1 MIEKFSILYAGH
13 VNVDN
18 LGYGGTPA
26 NDRFLSDED
35 LASALTI
42 TDQIAQTADRL
53 GYHTLWL
60 AEHHFQREG
69 YECLPNLLLQSVH
82 LAHITKNLKFGCA
95 FNVPPMWNPLRLA
108 EDYALADH
116 LTDGRV
122 IFGVGRGYHT
132 REVESFGAPMLDRD
146 ANRDYFEE
154 QVEVIFKAF
163 NNRSFSH
170 HGKYFDIPPKVPYRG
185 YELEEITLVPRP
197 KHLPVECWQP
207 IVSSNQRGIDFMIK
221 HGIKAISG
229 GGAAPGGAS
238 RRVVELWRDSLV
250 KAGRTDAQLGEDL
263 IIGEKFHIAD
273 SREQAIAEARPYFE
287 ENTKMF
293 GPLGFVGGL
302 TDDQKK
308 GLENPTQELWNSL
321 PTIEDEIRTG
331 NFLCGT
337 PDQMIEP
344 LIKLLEETLPRP
356 PGNQHPADDFHP
368 FPGHPWSNLERFA
381 EEVMPAFNVK
391 AARRRRLRPWIA
403 KQLTPQ

>member
-18 LGYGGTPA
+18 LGYTGTPA

-35 LASALTI
+35 LSSALAI
-42 TDQIAQTADRL
+42 TDEIAMTADRL

-154 QVEVIFKAF
+154 QVEVIFKAW

-170 HGKYFDIPPKVPYRG
+170 HGKYFDIPPNVPYRG

-238 RRVVELWRDSLV
+238 RKVVELWRDSLV
-250 KAGRTDAQLGEDL
+250 KSGRKDAQLGEDL

-273 SREQAIAEARPYFE
+273 SREKAIAEARPYFE

-302 TDDQKK
+302 SDEQKK
-308 GLENPTQELWNSL
+308 GLENPTQELWASL
-321 PTIEDEIRTG
+321 PTIEDEVRSG

-337 PDQMIEP
+337 PEQVIEP
-344 LIKLLEETLPRP
+344 IKLLEELY
-356 PGNQHPADDFHP
+356 PGLREINIQPMISTP
-368 FPGHPWSNLERFA
+368 SQVILEQLEWFA

-391 AARRRRLRPWIA
+391 QPAAA
-403 KQLTPQ
+403 G

>member
-1 MIEKFSILYAGH
+1 MKNWPRPS
-13 VNVDN
+13 
-18 LGYGGTPA
+18 
-26 NDRFLSDED
+26 
-35 LASALTI
+35 TI
-42 TDQIAQTADRL
+42 TDEIAQTADRL
-53 GYHTLWL
+53 GYHTLWM

-69 YECLPNLLLQSVH
+69 YECLPNLLMQSVH

-207 IVSSNQRGIDFMIK
+207 IVSSSQRGIDFMIK
-221 HGIKAISG
+221 HGIKGISG

-250 KAGRTDAQLGEDL
+250 KSGRKRG
-263 IIGEKFHIAD
+263 
-273 SREQAIAEARPYFE
+273 
-287 ENTKMF
+287 
-293 GPLGFVGGL
+293 
-302 TDDQKK
+302 
-308 GLENPTQELWNSL
+308 
-321 PTIEDEIRTG
+321 
-331 NFLCGT
+331 
-337 PDQMIEP
+337 
-344 LIKLLEETLPRP
+344 
-356 PGNQHPADDFHP
+356 
-368 FPGHPWSNLERFA
+368 
-381 EEVMPAFNVK
+381 
-391 AARRRRLRPWIA
+391 ARRRLDHRREIPHSRQPRESHRRGSALFRGKHEDVWPLGICRWPDRRAEEGPGKIQHRSFGPACPPSKTTSGRETSCAALRSR
-403 KQLTPQ
+403 

>member
-1 MIEKFSILYAGH
+1 MIERFSILYAGH

-18 LGYGGTPA
+18 VGYTGTPA
-26 NDRFLSDED
+26 NERFLSDED
-35 LASALTI
+35 LASALAI
-42 TDQIAQTADRL
+42 TDEIAKTADHL

-185 YELEEITLVPRP
+185 YELEDITLVPRP

-238 RRVVELWRDSLV
+238 RKVVELWRDSLV
-250 KAGRTDAQLGEDL
+250 KAGRTNAELGEDL

-273 SREQAIAEARPYFE
+273 SREKAIAEARPYFE

-302 TDDQKK
+302 SDEQKK
-308 GLENPTQELWNSL
+308 GLENPTQELWDSL
-321 PTIEDEIRTG
+321 PTIEDEVRSG

-337 PDQMIEP
+337 PEQVIEP
-344 LIKLLEETLPRP
+344 IKLLEELY
-356 PGNQHPADDFHP
+356 PGLREINIQPMISTP
-368 FPGHPWSNLERFA
+368 SEVILEQLEWFA
-381 EEVMPAFNVK
+381 EEVMSAFNVK
-391 AARRRRLRPWIA
+391 QPATAG
-403 KQLTPQ
+403 

>member
-18 LGYGGTPA
+18 LGYTGTPA

-35 LASALTI
+35 LSSALAI
-42 TDQIAQTADRL
+42 TDEIAMTADRL

-154 QVEVIFKAF
+154 QVEVIFKAW

-170 HGKYFDIPPKVPYRG
+170 HGKYFDIPPNVPYRG

-238 RRVVELWRDSLV
+238 RKVVELWRDSLV
-250 KAGRTDAQLGEDL
+250 KSGRKDAQLGEDL

-273 SREQAIAEARPYFE
+273 SREKAIAEARPYFE

-302 TDDQKK
+302 SDEQKK
-308 GLENPTQELWNSL
+308 GLENPTQELWDSL
-321 PTIEDEIRTG
+321 PTIEDEVRSG

-337 PDQMIEP
+337 PEQVIEP
-344 LIKLLEETLPRP
+344 IKLLEELY
-356 PGNQHPADDFHP
+356 PGLREINIQPMISTP
-368 FPGHPWSNLERFA
+368 SQVILEQLEWFA

-391 AARRRRLRPWIA
+391 QPAAA
-403 KQLTPQ
+403 G